1 MNEYVKYLLSLLEVN
16 ECDYI
21 QHQEIVWGIKIISLK
36 RHKLG
41 TKFTASLFFS

>member
-21 QHQEIVWGIKIISLK
+21 QHQEIVWELK
-36 RHKLG
+36 SFL
-41 TKFTASLFFS
+41 